1 MDSAILNNPEL
12 ISAARVSP
20 RGSESMEAEWYAV
33 HVKSRHE
40 FVVHDDLLQKRQTVF
55 FPSIQ
60 KLSQWKDRQKLI
72 KFPLFP
78 GYLFVQVRSSPCA
91 FLDIL
96 KTRGVVAFVSLQQG
110 KPTPILREEIDA
122 LKRMVAC
129 GKEIDIYP
137 SLKEGTK
144 VRMKNG
150 PLKHAE
156 GIIAKRENQYLF
168 VINIEILG
176 RSLAV
181 KLSACDIEAL

>member
-1 MDSAILNNPEL
+1 MDSATLNNPAL
-12 ISAARVSP
+12 ISATGLSP
-20 RGSESMEAEWYAV
+20 WGNETIDAEWYAV

-40 FVVHDDLLQKRQTVF
+40 FVVQDDLLRKRQMVF
-55 FPSIQ
+55 SPAVQ

-72 KFPLFP
+72 RFPLFP

-96 KTRGVVAFVSLQQG
+96 KTRGVVAFVSLQPG
-110 KPTPILREEIDA
+110 TPTPILREEIEA
-122 LKRMVAC
+122 LKLMIAS

-137 SLKEGTK
+137 SLREGTR

-156 GIIAKRENQYLF
+156 GIITKRENHYLF
-168 VINIEILG
+168 VINIELLG
-176 RSLAV
+176 RSLSV
-181 KLSACDIEAL
+181 KLSARDIEAL

>member
-1 MDSAILNNPEL
+1 MDSATLNYPGL
-12 ISAARVSP
+12 ISAGRVSP
-20 RGSESMEAEWYAV
+20 RGSEPVDAEWYAV

-40 FVVHDDLLQKRQTVF
+40 FVVHDDLLRKRQTVF
-55 FPSIQ
+55 SPSIQ
-60 KLSQWKDRQKLI
+60 KLSQWRDRQKLI

-91 FLDIL
+91 FLDVL
-96 KTRGVVAFVSLQQG
+96 KTRGVVAFVSLQPG
-110 KPTPILREEIDA
+110 KPTPILSEEIEA
-122 LKRMVAC
+122 LKLMIAS

-137 SLKEGTK
+137 SLKEGTR

-156 GIIAKRENQYLF
+156 GIIMKRENQYLF

-176 RSLAV
+176 RSLSV
-181 KLSACDIEAL
+181 KLSARDIEAL

>member
-1 MDSAILNNPEL
+1 LESATLNDAQL
-12 ISAARVSP
+12 ISASRTPCWS
-20 RGSESMEAEWYAV
+20 SETIDAEWYAV

-40 FVVHDDLLQKRQTVF
+40 FVVHDDLMRKRQTVF
-55 FPSIQ
+55 SPSVQ

-78 GYLFVQVRSSPCA
+78 GYLFVEVGSSPYA
-91 FLDIL
+91 FMDVL
-96 KTRGVVAFVSLQQG
+96 KTRGVVAFVSLQPG
-110 KPTPILREEIDA
+110 RPTPILREEIEA
-122 LKRMVAC
+122 LKLMIAS

-137 SLKEGTK
+137 SLKEGTR

-156 GIIAKRENQYLF
+156 GIISKRENQYLF

-181 KLSACDIEAL
+181 KLSARDIEAL